1 MRPDNRHRR
10 LRQHVLVLGS
20 GSPPGQPRCRSA
32 SVDVRHTDH
41 DDVEL
46 RYRVHLLRNASAEAL
61 LAHPVTAVFAPL
73 ARCPPGQRIDL
84 VRRAAAAI
92 GAARSAGLD
101 QRDVVRLANALRGF
115 AGFRIPLADIID
127 QAVHEELQMPIE
139 WKKSST
145 IGPLL
150 LAAEAEG
157 EAKGEARGQARGRIL
172 GMLEALFGPDER
184 IDADL
189 ADRLG
194 ALPDAER
201 RIRQAA
207 SLDQLLS

>member
-101 QRDVVRLANALRGF
+101 QRDV
-115 AGFRIPLADIID
+115 I
-127 QAVHEELQMPIE
+127 
-139 WKKSST
+139 
-145 IGPLL
+145 
-150 LAAEAEG
+150 
-157 EAKGEARGQARGRIL
+157 RIL
-172 GMLEALFGPDER
+172 GMLEALLGPDER